1 MSRGGEIPFQP
12 RLEWRRGQPTA
23 SPKSLILSIYFCV
36 YLLTATSVDAILQ
49 SNSKESAMLNHTN
62 KVRLIIGASVLLAA
76 VTFLGT
82 AASQKASAPKP
93 QDRLTLGEE
102 HVKQLLLLMDTDK
115 NGMVSKQEY
124 MHFMEAEFQRLDKS
138 HEGQLNARQLNQST
152 VSASRFT
159 GK

>member
-1 MSRGGEIPFQP
+1 MAARSTDRLPKKSHPSHLFLRIPVD
-12 RLEWRRGQPTA
+12 RHKRRRYPA
-23 SPKSLILSIYFCV
+23 N
-36 YLLTATSVDAILQ
+36 
-49 SNSKESAMLNHTN
+49 NSKESAMLNHTN

-82 AASQKASAPKP
+82 AASQKASAPKA

-152 VSASRFT
+152 VSASHFT

>member
-1 MSRGGEIPFQP
+1 
-12 RLEWRRGQPTA
+12 
-23 SPKSLILSIYFCV
+23 
-36 YLLTATSVDAILQ
+36 
-49 SNSKESAMLNHTN
+49 MLNRTN
-62 KVRLIIGASVLLAA
+62 KVRLIIGTTVLLAA

-82 AASQKASAPKP
+82 AAAQKASAPKP

-102 HVKQLLLLMDTDK
+102 HVKQLLLLMDADK

-124 MHFMEAEFQRLDKS
+124 MRYMEAEFQRLDKS
-138 HEGQLNARQLNQST
+138 HEAQLNARQLNQAT